1 MTFPD
6 VWTVLMFQDISHY
19 LIEELISTGSHFFLM
34 VNKFFVISLN
44 YATYFRHVH
53 KLKHNLYLRP
63 FNMFSFMK
71 SSILTI
77 MFLAFF
83 WSLYCTSLVRIL
95 YILLQTILAFTTILI
110 LEVIY
115 SGIFWKVNWSFFG
128 QKLLVIFCF
137 FLVCNLH
144 KPSLYITTYF
154 GYRQCFIW
162 KFLVSVSESS

>member
-1 MTFPD
+1 MATFFCWSINC
-6 VWTVLMFQDISHY
+6 VSWIF
-19 LIEELISTGSHFFLM
+19 
-34 VNKFFVISLN
+34 LN
-44 YATYFRHVH
+44 YATYFRHAH

-137 FLVCNLH
+137 F
-144 KPSLYITTYF
+144 
-154 GYRQCFIW
+154 W
-162 KFLVSVSESS
+162 SVICTSRAFTSQHILDIDNVLFESF